1 MSKIIELL
9 AHYPPYQ
16 LVHAAEMVRDTFGT
30 VLSAAVP
37 THRAPV
43 APDDGAR
50 PHYPISQKELVEA
63 SGMDKVRISREIHR
77 LVEKGI
83 LFTENSVQ
91 DKRISLVSF
100 TPAGLTLF
108 QQLKTEAG
116 SWQHTSPTIYRPR
129 RVRAFACT
137 CRASAMPS
145 NNFTCWTTSNPHEA
159 KQLCHHGCQHAAE
172 PGQHAAA

>member
-1 MSKIIELL
+1 MQPPQQDVICRRSLSCSRTTLL
-9 AHYPPYQ
+9 ISWFTPLRWCAIPLNSFISSGTNSVPQ
-16 LVHAAEMVRDTFGT
+16 WRLMMVLG
-30 VLSAAVP
+30 
-37 THRAPV
+37 
-43 APDDGAR
+43 

-116 SWQHTSPTIYRPR
+116 SWQHTLTDYLPAEARQSIRLHLQS
-129 RVRAFACT
+129 VSDAIEQLHLLDNEQ
-137 CRASAMPS
+137 PS
-145 NNFTCWTTSNPHEA
+145 
-159 KQLCHHGCQHAAE
+159 
-172 PGQHAAA
+172 